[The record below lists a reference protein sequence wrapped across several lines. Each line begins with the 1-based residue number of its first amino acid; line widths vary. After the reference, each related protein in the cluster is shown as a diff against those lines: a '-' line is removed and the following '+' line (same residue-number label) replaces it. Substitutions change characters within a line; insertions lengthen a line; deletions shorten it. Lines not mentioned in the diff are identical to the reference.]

1 MNWMRR
7 FGFGW
12 KAAAGGAVL
21 ACCAAAAWGSTG
33 YTATGTLGSGD
44 AGKKLQDGTVYVVP
58 SDATISRIGTTS
70 SALYVADNAT
80 AVVFIP
86 QGVTLRV
93 FGGNGNGATSAGA
106 GIRVNPG
113 STLVV
118 TGGGMLDVMGG
129 GGERDV
135 IDGAAG
141 VFDADSVITFA
152 AQAAAHVPAVLFAVA
167 RGQFFGN
174 YCKSVERGLE

>member
-1 MNWMRR
+1 MRKVKTLNSTR
-7 FGFGW
+7 QGLW
-12 KAAAGGAVL
+12 AQAACVAL
-21 ACCAAAAWGSTG
+21 ALAWGAASAWAG

-86 QGVTLRV
+86 QGVTLKV
-93 FGGNGNGATSAGA
+93 FGGNGNGSTSAGA

-135 IDGAAG
+135 IDGAVG

-174 YCKSVERGLE
+174 YCKV